1 MSFPLN
7 PTNGQQATVNGLI
20 YSYNSTIG
28 AWTVATQ
35 AQSISLTVTSIGA
48 SGNVSGN
55 YILGNAA
62 FMSGIPA
69 SYTDS
74 NVTSLLASFGSN
86 VISGTGNITGG
97 NITTSQSLGVG
108 TTATSSY
115 KLDVAGK
122 GRFLQDSAATTGA
135 IILRASVSNTTS
147 PHLQFVSTDNSA
159 QYGYITI
166 NAAGVLNTTSSMVTT
181 GNITAASVTTTGG
194 RSLFTAVSEPFAVA
208 SRYNSSGGYVYF
220 GASDATATPGIQLS
234 LATGAA
240 GLSISTAGVVSG
252 TSFSATGNI
261 TGGNLTTAG
270 ALSAATIT
278 ETSSRDLKT
287 NFRRVENA
295 LETVLHLSAWI
306 YDRKDGSETDELGL
320 VAEEV
325 DPVIKNLVMHDNN
338 GKPVGIKY
346 TRVGVLCIE
355 AIKDLHNE
363 IQELKQLINK

>member
-1 MSFPLN
+1 MSFPLD

-69 SYTDS
+69 SYTNS

-97 NITTSQSLGVG
+97 NVLTSGLI
-108 TTATSSY
+108 
-115 KLDVAGK
+115 
-122 GRFLQDSAATTGA
+122 SATGA
-135 IILRASVSNTTS
+135 ITGASVVGGVITGTSTSVTGTT
-147 PHLQFVSTDNSA
+147 
-159 QYGYITI
+159 
-166 NAAGVLNTTSSMVTT
+166 
-181 GNITAASVTTTGG
+181 TAASVTTTGG

-234 LATGAA
+234 FATGAA

-252 TSFSATGNI
+252 TSFSATGNV
-261 TGGNLTTAG
+261 TGGNLITAG

-320 VAEEV
+320 VAEDV
-325 DPVIKNLVMHDNN
+325 DPVIKNIVMYDGL
-338 GKPVGIKY
+338 GKPTGIKY

>member
-1 MSFPLN
+1 VTGN
-7 PTNGQQATVNGLI
+7 
-20 YSYNSTIG
+20 
-28 AWTVATQ
+28 
-35 AQSISLTVTSIGA
+35 ISSD
-48 SGNVSGN
+48 

-69 SYTDS
+69 SYTNS

-97 NITTSQSLGVG
+97 NITASQSLGVG

-166 NAAGVLNTTSSMVTT
+166 NAAGVLSTTSSMVTT
-181 GNITAASVTTTGG
+181 G
-194 RSLFTAVSEPFAVA
+194 
-208 SRYNSSGGYVYF
+208 
-220 GASDATATPGIQLS
+220 D
-234 LATGAA
+234 
-240 GLSISTAGVVSG
+240 
-252 TSFSATGNI
+252 I
-261 TGGNLTTAG
+261 TGGNLTTTG

-278 ETSSRDLKT
+278 ETSSRELKT

-325 DPVIKNLVMHDNN
+325 DPVIKNIVMYDDNGN
-338 GKPVGIKY
+338 PVGIKY
-346 TRVGVLCIE
+346 TRVSVLCIE
-355 AIKDLHNE
+355 AIKELHTE
-363 IQELKQLINK
+363 IQQLKQLIKK